1 MFEIADGKIYPL
13 CGRKEWRLLYDTKQ
27 PSISLEDWQRFFAG
41 ADMTDTWW
49 IPIILHFTNTSTN
62 TSTDARVPD
71 PDPDPDK
78 SCVPS
83 NTDDVD
89 ILNKM
94 ESVESGVWTNYGILM
109 MVFLWIMME
118 LSYYPEGIYV
128 LIQIII
134 YFVSIYASYLMTLAV

>member
-71 PDPDPDK
+71 PNPDQ